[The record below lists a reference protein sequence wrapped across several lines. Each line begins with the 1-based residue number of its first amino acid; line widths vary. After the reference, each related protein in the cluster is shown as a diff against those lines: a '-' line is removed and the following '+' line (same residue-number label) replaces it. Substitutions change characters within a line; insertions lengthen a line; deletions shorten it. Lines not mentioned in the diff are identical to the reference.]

1 MDIKKPIK
9 IAAVK
14 KPTVKKPVVQAVQ
27 KEIIRETIY
36 ITTEFIKL
44 DAFLKFSGVAETG
57 GHGKEIVAEGVCSV
71 NGEPCTQ
78 RGKKIRPGDIVTLD
92 NYILEVKNS
101 ADR

>member
-9 IAAVK
+9 ITAIK
-14 KPTVKKPVVQAVQ
+14 KPTVKKPVIQ
-27 KEIIRETIY
+27 KEIITETIY
-36 ITTEFIKL
+36 INTEFIKL

-57 GHGKEIVAEGVCSV
+57 GHGKEIVAEGVCFV